1 MRINERVGSVRVRLA
16 SWSEMY
22 GVSGEYADVLGEYKT
37 DDILIVHT
45 MGAIDMGNGAATGS
59 LYVPNAVAEG
69 AAALGGP
76 CGRGEHAEF
85 VRLMFAGA
93 CFVNKLVRSL
103 TTLNMEMHSLGGA

>member
-69 AAALGGP
+69 AAAFGGRP
-76 CGRGEHAEF
+76 GEGNA
-85 VRLMFAGA
+85 L
-93 CFVNKLVRSL
+93 SL
-103 TTLNMEMHSLGGA
+103 YASCLPAPALSTNQSGL